1 MGIPAG
7 EKMTILPEISYR
19 RVSSWD
25 TGEILALYRAGG
37 WWDEDA
43 DTALIPD
50 LIRGS
55 YAFVVAVDKKTLSA
69 VGMGRVLS
77 DGISDAYIQDV
88 VVLPGYRGLGIGK
101 GIIRSLIGIC
111 LAAEIGW
118 IALIA
123 EPGTEAFYHPLGFS
137 RMEEYAP
144 MKLDVEKTNAQSQ

>member
-1 MGIPAG
+1 MAP
-7 EKMTILPEISYR
+7 LPEISYR
-19 RVSSWD
+19 RVSSWE
-25 TGEILALYRAGG
+25 TGEILALYRTGG

-43 DTALIPD
+43 DTALIPA

-55 YAFVVAVDKKTLSA
+55 YAFVVAFDKKTLSA

-88 VVLPGYRGLGIGK
+88 VVLPAYRGHGIGK

-111 LAAEIGW
+111 HAAEIGW

-123 EPGTEAFYHPLGFS
+123 EPGTEAFYHPLGFT

-144 MKLDVEKTNAQSQ
+144 MKLDVEKIHAQSR